1 MPSSYYSAMVAH
13 RRQIHA
19 RPEEGWT
26 EFETT
31 WHVAKY
37 LRELGLD
44 VQVGKAVILDDGIYH
59 YAVAVLVPSEQAGE
73 QEESIRQLLDSV
85 QLE

>member
-44 VQVGKAVILDDGIYH
+44 VRWAK
-59 YAVAVLVPSEQAGE
+59 P
-73 QEESIRQLLDSV
+73 
-85 QLE
+85 

>member
-1 MPSSYYSAMVAH
+1 M
-13 RRQIHA
+13 
-19 RPEEGWT
+19 GT
-26 EFETT
+26 
-31 WHVAKY
+31 
-37 LRELGLD
+37 
-44 VQVGKAVILDDGIYH
+44 AVILDDGIYH